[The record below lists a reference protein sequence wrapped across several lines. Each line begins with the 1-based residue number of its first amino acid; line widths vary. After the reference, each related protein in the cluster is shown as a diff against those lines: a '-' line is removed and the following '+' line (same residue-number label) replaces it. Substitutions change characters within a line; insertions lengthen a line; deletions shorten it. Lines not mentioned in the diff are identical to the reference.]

1 MNKDTGIREK
11 SDPFKKME
19 KNDLFKFRSISNNIA
34 AMVKSLDDQ
43 EKADSL
49 KSESDQEEV

>member
-1 MNKDTGIREK
+1 MNKDTGIGEK

-19 KNDLFKFRSISNNIA
+19 QNDLFKFRSISNNIA

-49 KSESDQEEV
+49 ESDTDQDEV

>member
-1 MNKDTGIREK
+1 MNKDTGTREK

-49 KSESDQEEV
+49 KSDSDQEEV